1 MLNDTSRARQAGFS
15 ATTVIPYFRFQEY
28 QDRRQMIR
36 DRILVDLE
44 KDLDARAATESSTS
58 PREKK
63 KK

>member
-1 MLNDTSRARQAGFS
+1 M
-15 ATTVIPYFRFQEY
+15 TVIPYVRFQEY

-44 KDLDARAATESSTS
+44 KDLDAQAAIESSTN
-58 PREKK
+58 PQEKK

>member
-1 MLNDTSRARQAGFS
+1 M
-15 ATTVIPYFRFQEY
+15 TVIPYVRFQEY

-44 KDLDARAATESSTS
+44 KDLDAQAAIESSTS
-58 PREKK
+58 PQEKK

>member
-1 MLNDTSRARQAGFS
+1 M
-15 ATTVIPYFRFQEY
+15 TVIPYLRFQEY

-44 KDLDARAATESSTS
+44 KDLDARAAIKTSTS
-58 PREKK
+58 PQEKK

>member
-1 MLNDTSRARQAGFS
+1 M
-15 ATTVIPYFRFQEY
+15 TVIPYLRFQEY

-58 PREKK
+58 PQEKK

>member
-1 MLNDTSRARQAGFS
+1 MKI
-15 ATTVIPYFRFQEY
+15 IPYLRFQEY

-44 KDLDARAATESSTS
+44 KDLDAQAAIEHQTS
-58 PREKK
+58 PQEKK